1 MRDNRSIRPGGSG
14 ASYGK
19 VLVPQEKWSGS
30 TYDRLRQGKAARES
44 ESNRQK
50 KKKVIANKIMKETK
64 WNHKNY

>member
-19 VLVPQEKWSGS
+19 VLVPQEKWPGS
-30 TYDRLRQGKAARES
+30 TYDGLRQVKAARES

-50 KKKVIANKIMKETK
+50 KKIIANKIMKETK

>member
-19 VLVPQEKWSGS
+19 VLVPQEKWPGS
-30 TYDRLRQGKAARES
+30 TYDGLRQVKAARES

-50 KKKVIANKIMKETK
+50 KKKS
-64 WNHKNY
+64 YR